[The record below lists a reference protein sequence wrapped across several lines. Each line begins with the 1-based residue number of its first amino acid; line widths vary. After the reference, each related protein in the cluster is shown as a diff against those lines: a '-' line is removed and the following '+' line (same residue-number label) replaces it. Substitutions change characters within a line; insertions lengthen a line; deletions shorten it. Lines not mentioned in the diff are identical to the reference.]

1 MKKIDLTKTEKSYYQ
16 ATPDPGLVQLK
27 AYDYLTIQGVSSP
40 EAPIFT
46 DSIASLYAVAYGIK
60 FFYKSAGKDFV
71 VPKLEGQWWV
81 EGQLPFDQTPRDQW
95 HWRLMIP
102 LPGFATPTAFNQ
114 VLSQV
119 ARKKKL
125 DRISQIK
132 WESLNEGRSV
142 QILHVGSYENEAA
155 SIEKIIQFIQSSGL
169 LIDGRHHEIY
179 ITDPQRTPV
188 ERLKT
193 IIRYPVKETPK

>member
-1 MKKIDLTKTEKSYYQ
+1 
-16 ATPDPGLVQLK
+16 
-27 AYDYLTIQGVSSP
+27 
-40 EAPIFT
+40 
-46 DSIASLYAVAYGIK
+46 
-60 FFYKSAGKDFV
+60 
-71 VPKLEGQWWV
+71 
-81 EGQLPFDQTPRDQW
+81 
-95 HWRLMIP
+95 MIP

-114 VLSQV
+114 VLPQV

-155 SIEKIIQFIQSSGL
+155 SIEKIIQFIQSSEL
-169 LIDGRHHEIY
+169 VIDGRHHEIY
-179 ITDPQRTPV
+179 ITNPQRTSV